1 MNRPTEAEILA
12 KSARNKAAWS
22 PVASAVNAAA
32 QKAEAGDVVRV
43 STKPDGKV
51 KITYKQAVD
60 RAQSNLEVMFSFDIE
75 NDALPAAERN
85 YRAIEGRKFEID
97 FAWPALKFGCEV
109 QGMCHRIRE
118 RFEADIEKRALLALD
133 GWTILE
139 VSGKTIRDGRAVEW
153 LKAMLKA
160 KGACE

>member
-75 NDALPAAERN
+75 HDGLPAAVRN

-97 FAWPALKFGCEV
+97 FAWPDLKLGVEV
-109 QGMCHRIRE
+109 NGMCHRIKARWE
-118 RFEADIEKRALLALD
+118 SDIEKNALLILQ
-133 GWTILE
+133 GWTVLS
-139 VSGKTIRDGRAVEW
+139 VSGKTIRDGRAIEW
-153 LKAMLKA
+153 LKAALKA
-160 KGACE
+160 KGAIT